1 MYNIS
6 IIVLN
11 YNSTEDTISC
21 VNKINSFAGG
31 YHIIVVD
38 NCSPDNSFDI
48 IKKHFKGD
56 HNVDVIKTGSND
68 GYSSGIILESNSLFQ
83 STILRLLEL

>member
-11 YNSTEDTISC
+11 YNSTEDTIFC
-21 VNKINSFAGG
+21 VNKINSFDGD

-38 NCSPDNSFDI
+38 NCSTDNSFDI
-48 IKKHFKGD
+48 IKRHFKED
-56 HNVDVIKTGSND
+56 HNVDVIKTDSNG
-68 GYSSGIILESNSLFQ
+68 GYSSGN
-83 STILRLLEL
+83 